1 MYWFMSKRSLFW
13 GQASGK
19 LGEAVYY
26 RAGGEQRTRA
36 YTATVK
42 NPKSRN
48 QAIQRTKMNNLVAV
62 FKGTKSFVNSFMVPS
77 KSGRSPFNEFV
88 SENIRRATYLAS
100 NDMVRFECGG
110 SNGYVFANGKL
121 GELLTGS
128 VITAQATILQA
139 EQKYTVGFPVAAADV
154 QLDDTPSWLSNIGT
168 SEGAYGLV
176 TGKQFYQLLTGA
188 NNPLMLPSE
197 FNLSWVVALVAQEGI
212 GYYVYTVK
220 CSATSTDV
228 IRCVDWPYGAER
240 PMQIYA
246 RWSGGEFD
254 GEGSTYPTAVT
265 GATGFA
271 VPGDVLFESS
281 DLVEAGGCA
290 AISYK
295 DASGV
300 QISRAV
306 MFYGESLGTEALK
319 YALGGEYAEDIISGY
334 EVKSDKLTE

>member
-1 MYWFMSKRSLFW
+1 MSKRSLFW

-36 YTATVK
+36 YTAVVK

-62 FKGTKSFVNSFMVPS
+62 FKGTKAFVNSFMVPS
-77 KSGRSPFNEFV
+77 KTGRSPFNEFV
-88 SENIRRATYLAS
+88 SENIRRANYLAS

-121 GELLTGS
+121 GELLSAS
-128 VITAQATILQA
+128 VITAPATILQS
-139 EQKYTVGFPVAAADV
+139 EPKYTIGFTVAASNVD
-154 QLDDTPSWLSNIGT
+154 LSDTPTWLTDILK
-168 SEGAYGLV
+168 SEGRFGFV
-176 TGKQFYQLLTGA
+176 TGKQFYQLLVNEQNTM
-188 NNPLMLPSE
+188 MLPTE
-197 FNLSWVVALVAQEGI
+197 FNLSWVVAMLGQEGVA
-212 GYYVYTVK
+212 YYVYTVK
-220 CSATSTDV
+220 CSPDSTDV
-228 IRCVDWPYGAER
+228 IRCVDWPYGADR

-246 RWSGGEFD
+246 RWGDGEID
-254 GEGSTYPTAVT
+254 GEGTTYPTTVEGVT
-265 GATGFA
+265 TFA
-271 VPGDVLFESS
+271 VPGDVLYESS

-290 AISYK
+290 VISYK

-306 MFYGESLGTEALK
+306 MFYGQPLGEEALK
-319 YALGGEYAEDIISGY
+319 YAIGGEYAEDIISGY
-334 EVKSDKLTE
+334 EIKSDKLTE

>member
-1 MYWFMSKRSLFW
+1 MSKRSLFW

-62 FKGTKSFVNSFMVPS
+62 FKGAKSFVNSFMVPS

-88 SENIRRATYLAS
+88 SENIRRANYLAS

-110 SNGYVFANGKL
+110 ANGYVFANGKL

-128 VITAQATILQA
+128 VIQSQATIMAA
-139 EQKYTVGFPVAAADV
+139 EPKFTIGFPVAAADV
-154 QLDDTPSWLSNIGT
+154 QLDDTPEWLTTILT
-168 SEGAYGLV
+168 SEGKFGFV
-176 TGKQFYQLLTGA
+176 TGKQFYQLLVGV

-197 FNLSWVVALVAQEGI
+197 FNLSWVVDLIAQEGI
-212 GYYVYTVK
+212 GRYVYTVK

-240 PMQIYA
+240 PMQNFA

-254 GEGSTYPTAVT
+254 GEGTSYPTEVT
-265 GATGFA
+265 GVTGFA
-271 VPGDVLFESS
+271 VPGDLLAESS
-281 DLVEAGGCA
+281 DLVDVGGCA

-306 MFYGESLGTEALK
+306 MVYGQELGTEALK
-319 YALGGEYAEDIISGY
+319 YALNGEYAEDIISGY
-334 EVKSDKLTE
+334 EIKSDKLTE

>member
-1 MYWFMSKRSLFW
+1 MSKRSLFW

-62 FKGTKSFVNSFMVPS
+62 FKGTKAFVNSFIVPS

-121 GELLTGS
+121 GELLTPS
-128 VITAQATILQA
+128 VITAQATLVQP
-139 EQKYTVGFPVAAADV
+139 ESKYTVGFTVAASNV
-154 QLDDTPSWLSNIGT
+154 QLDDTPEWLTDILS
-168 SEGAYGLV
+168 SEGKFGFV
-176 TGKQFYQLLTGA
+176 TGKQFYQLLVGEA
-188 NNPLMLPSE
+188 NPLMLPSE
-197 FNLSWVVALVAQEGI
+197 FNLSWVVAVIAQEGI

-240 PMQIYA
+240 PMQIFS
-246 RWSGGEFD
+246 RWGDGEFD
-254 GEGSTYPTAVT
+254 GEGATYPTTIEGVT
-265 GATGFA
+265 TFA
-271 VPGDVLFESS
+271 VPYSELAESS
-281 DLVEAGGCA
+281 DLVEVGGCA
-290 AISYK
+290 VISYK

-306 MFYGESLGTEALK
+306 MYYGQALGEEALK
-319 YALGGEYAEDIISGY
+319 YALNGEYAEDIISGY
-334 EVKSDKLTE
+334 EIKSDKLTE